1 MELSSEPV
9 LSSTKPPVKAS
20 FPSVSV
26 KAKAS
31 VVELPGV
38 SSTPTTRESEDGS
51 FTDPVTLSYPVVSYG
66 MVSASSTP
74 TRST

>member
-26 KAKAS
+26 KAS

-51 FTDPVTLSYPVVSYG
+51 FTDLVTLSYPVVSYG